1 MTTINTRITPV
12 GVTADGVNWEDNTPI
27 EVSIFY
33 HEDKEEVVAEWNDQ
47 AYTLE
52 EIKGLLT
59 DMEYVHKRTDQ

>member
-1 MTTINTRITPV
+1 MTTINTTITPV
-12 GVTADGVNWEDNTPI
+12 GETKDGGQNWTTSPI
-27 EVSIFY
+27 KVSIFY

-52 EIKGLLT
+52 EIKGLLM